1 MIAVA
6 NVECKYDGGDR
17 MVRLSRYAHV
27 YDLGDDVALYHSL
40 RMKPVYLN
48 KKAYEDLQAWLAGP
62 FCNDYED
69 APEYIR
75 NEVNELVKFKILNHS
90 EEDDEKVLKFVR
102 SRIPAPAVNVCYMI
116 TSEQCNLA
124 CKYCF
129 LGNND
134 ACKRSNFSLENMS
147 VETADKAV
155 DFFIKQIKLSG
166 MDFEENK
173 PVIIFYGGEP
183 LVNYEV
189 LVYIA
194 EKINSLRDVEK
205 CVKNLEMSMVSNGL
219 LLTEL
224 GLRCRYLL
232 H

>member
-75 NEVNELVKFKILNHS
+75 NEVNELVKF
-90 EEDDEKVLKFVR
+90 
-102 SRIPAPAVNVCYMI
+102 
-116 TSEQCNLA
+116 
-124 CKYCF
+124 
-129 LGNND
+129 
-134 ACKRSNFSLENMS
+134 
-147 VETADKAV
+147 
-155 DFFIKQIKLSG
+155 
-166 MDFEENK
+166 
-173 PVIIFYGGEP
+173 
-183 LVNYEV
+183 
-189 LVYIA
+189 
-194 EKINSLRDVEK
+194 
-205 CVKNLEMSMVSNGL
+205 
-219 LLTEL
+219 
-224 GLRCRYLL
+224 
-232 H
+232 